1 VKSRPQKKMISAVKE
16 SIKLSHLLS
25 EGSNLSAYEMQKYGK
40 NRWQI
45 FLEKMRSTPPGI
57 FKLISG
63 EEVIIP
69 LGEKGSANGDLE
81 AALNKIV
88 NATSS
93 NSVETAEAIRDY
105 KNSFKSGVISFD
117 VKNEKEILIKSPS
130 SLAKTTDFGG
140 RGPGSGLLSEQKQVD
155 QINVAIAES
164 SGDTGSVDIRF
175 GNGQIITNI
184 VSCKHVKAN
193 KKADAA
199 FIDKDG
205 NAVAW
210 VSLKYADTPKEM
222 NQWTG
227 VSKLSKEIEVISFAK
242 DVKKF
247 GEIEQGKV
255 VFREL
260 SEVSLSEK
268 AVWGLEKEK
277 GENLVDL
284 VISTRSEIKLSKNSD
299 GTYSFTITSGKIWYH
314 PEIPDD
320 GWDPVLTARS
330 SKDRNDLGVPKTR
343 IGFFPKDY
351 RKDDKKVELLSTTN
365 NVSLG
370 ETRFFL
376 KELFKNS

>member
-1 VKSRPQKKMISAVKE
+1 MTFAVKE
-16 SIKLSHLLS
+16 SLRLDHLIS
-25 EGSNLSAYEMQKYGK
+25 EGSNLSAYEMQKHQGR
-40 NRWQI
+40 RWEI

-57 FKLISG
+57 FKLLSG

-69 LGEKGSANGDLE
+69 LGEKGSPNGDLE
-81 AALNKIV
+81 VALNKIV
-88 NATSS
+88 TALSS
-93 NSVETAEAIRDY
+93 AEISEAIKGY
-105 KNSFKSGVISFD
+105 KDSFKSGVISFD

-140 RGPGSGLLSEQKQVD
+140 RGPGSGLLSEQKQVN

-164 SGDTGSVDIRF
+164 SGDTGSVDIRL
-175 GNGQIITNI
+175 GNGKTITNI

-210 VSLKYADTPKEM
+210 ISLKYADAPKEM

-227 VSKLSKEIEVISFAK
+227 VSKFSKETEVANFAK

-255 VFREL
+255 VFRKL
-260 SEVSLSEK
+260 SEISLSEK
-268 AVWGLEKEK
+268 SVWGSERER
-277 GENLVDL
+277 GEDLVDL
-284 VISTRSEIKLSKNSD
+284 IISTRSEIKLSKNSD
-299 GTYSFTITSGKIWYH
+299 GTYSFTTTTGKIWYY

-320 GWDPVLTARS
+320 GWDPVLAARS
-330 SKDRNDLGVPKTR
+330 SKDRSDLGVPKTR